1 MKKQYLGPAIL
12 LTLLLLSLS
21 QAISAVK
28 PGNSIETAGAVD
40 LSMGGA
46 ILEGSLTEPL
56 QQNHYYALKGLG
68 SGVKIVVNLTLRG
81 LKPAHAVAALYSAK
95 GARLTGYDLALGA
108 GNVKKLSLS
117 YALAYAPGENRTLY
131 LRIGK
136 SRGALNYTAEIS
148 VEYLYDYSLQSARD
162 AGDKPSQAIEVP
174 AIPPNQTQSWIG
186 YLSSSQ
192 GGDDHEDYYKF
203 SADLSPGAV
212 LRVQVTPSKN
222 LRIRAT
228 LYTQDLFPLKQNQSE
243 LSGQSINLE
252 ASGEWEA
259 KRYTFYLEVDNLGGT
274 GGDGEYSVKAWVEG
288 GRPQGQQTQTA
299 AAPPTGVSEQLLKT
313 GIIAAAVALI
323 AISIAVL
330 VLRRRRAYTVE
341 EVGWWGGGETW

>member
-40 LSMGGA
+40 LSTGGA

-68 SGVKIVVNLTLRG
+68 SGVKVVVNLTLRG

-108 GNVKKLSLS
+108 GNIKKLSLS

-148 VEYLYDYSLQSARD
+148 VEYLYDYTSNPRETPGTSPAKQSRSPRSPLTRPRAGSDTSPRAREETTT
-162 AGDKPSQAIEVP
+162 K
-174 AIPPNQTQSWIG
+174 TTT
-186 YLSSSQ
+186 SSQ
-192 GGDDHEDYYKF
+192 
-203 SADLSPGAV
+203 
-212 LRVQVTPSKN
+212 
-222 LRIRAT
+222 
-228 LYTQDLFPLKQNQSE
+228 
-243 LSGQSINLE
+243 
-252 ASGEWEA
+252 
-259 KRYTFYLEVDNLGGT
+259 
-274 GGDGEYSVKAWVEG
+274 
-288 GRPQGQQTQTA
+288 
-299 AAPPTGVSEQLLKT
+299 PT
-313 GIIAAAVALI
+313 
-323 AISIAVL
+323 
-330 VLRRRRAYTVE
+330 
-341 EVGWWGGGETW
+341 